1 MEFDKTTKI
10 PVNEHKLN
18 KLLLRVYNLEHNN
31 FTSKKLKDN
40 QIVDSIIK
48 MIDTEVQND
57 N

>member
-10 PVNEHKLN
+10 PVDEQKLN

>member
-1 MEFDKTTKI
+1 MEFEKTTKI
-10 PVNEHKLN
+10 PVDEQKLN